1 MHHKVI
7 SDKLFNYYLYKK
19 LSSNSSKF
27 FLALFLS
34 LILKL
39 SLFSQTQ
46 AVFKEDIYM
55 VLNTD
60 VPSDAVF
67 VVLDNGNSNALKTS
81 GTVPGTGGNII
92 TKHENNQVKWNI
104 GTNTGNYT
112 VPFTT
117 ATNADND
124 NGNTKASESKIPL
137 SLNITGAGTGSG
149 NIKFSSY
156 TDNDNSDNFRVS
168 DYKPSDVT
176 NMYNSSGV
184 DNSANV
190 VDRFWIIDANGYST
204 KPAVTLS
211 FTYDDQEAASD
222 PNNNSSLVESEI
234 FPQRFNSDDETWS
247 DVFLSGTVNE
257 TDNTLS
263 GVNVSSANFFKSWA
277 LVSSTNPLPVELMHF
292 NPECEDNTITVEWTT
307 ATENNND
314 YFVIEKSLDGA
325 TWTAIDSINGAGN
338 SVIERNYSYQIENH
352 IHEISYFRLKQ
363 VDYDN
368 TTSYSDI
375 ELCACSGVEITDV
388 YPNPSEGEVNYVL
401 QSSQAGTLT
410 LTISDAQGR
419 LVKSEEFEVAEGR
432 NLLKNVIDA
441 QMGKYFITVE
451 MADGKLYDYDVI
463 VIK

>member
-1 MHHKVI
+1 M
-7 SDKLFNYYLYKK
+7 KL
-19 LSSNSSKF
+19 
-27 FLALFLS
+27 
-34 LILKL
+34 
-39 SLFSQTQ
+39 
-46 AVFKEDIYM
+46 
-55 VLNTD
+55 
-60 VPSDAVF
+60 
-67 VVLDNGNSNALKTS
+67 
-81 GTVPGTGGNII
+81 II
-92 TKHENNQVKWNI
+92 
-104 GTNTGNYT
+104 
-112 VPFTT
+112 P
-117 ATNADND
+117 
-124 NGNTKASESKIPL
+124 
-137 SLNITGAGTGSG
+137 
-149 NIKFSSY
+149 
-156 TDNDNSDNFRVS
+156 
-168 DYKPSDVT
+168 
-176 NMYNSSGV
+176 
-184 DNSANV
+184 
-190 VDRFWIIDANGYST
+190 
-204 KPAVTLS
+204 
-211 FTYDDQEAASD
+211 
-222 PNNNSSLVESEI
+222 
-234 FPQRFNSDDETWS
+234 
-247 DVFLSGTVNE
+247 
-257 TDNTLS
+257 LS

-307 ATENNND
+307 ATEINND

-368 TTSYSDI
+368 TTNYSDI
-375 ELCACSGVEITDV
+375 ELCACSGLEITDV

-463 VIK
+463 MIK